1 MKRAVKK
8 RWESECAVV
17 LDEVSMC
24 SADFIQLF
32 DGVAKAMKANNKPFG
47 GLQMIF
53 VGDFGQFG
61 PVPQIQ
67 QVIDADGEA
76 VFRHE
81 LVSYAFCSTAWAQG
95 KIQLY
100 RLTHSHRYE
109 AGGELGE
116 NLQGIR
122 CAAVVTDKIYN
133 QLSSIYF
140 IEDDKEAWKDDEAVM
155 LCCRKKDARITNAT
169 WLDELKLEDVGPD
182 GCERNPEV
190 TFSAVDRRGSSR
202 HVCNED
208 DEGMDEEEGDDNS
221 SLITEFS
228 QRRSFYASLGACPVL
243 RLRKHAK
250 VLCSHVF
257 DGDVGP
263 GAIGTVMTFRRASEK
278 HMDAELLKRAS
289 GPGAAHM
296 AVGPNLTAAQLEKD
310 WGAVHGERRWP
321 VVEFALKDG
330 GRKMMTV
337 APRVFT
343 VEDCEGTLLVSRVQI
358 PLMLA
363 YCMTVH
369 RAQGLTLDK
378 VVFQMDG
385 IFAYG
390 QLYTALSRVRKMSD
404 MRLVGTIKEGVKLQ
418 SREVM
423 EFEKAKRWTL
433 VDNRPEG
440 TGNT

>member
-1 MKRAVKK
+1 MHSKSGLHRGQGTVEDILAKMKRAVKK

-140 IEDDKEAWKDDEAVM
+140 IKDDKEA
-155 LCCRKKDARITNAT
+155 
-169 WLDELKLEDVGPD
+169 
-182 GCERNPEV
+182 
-190 TFSAVDRRGSSR
+190 
-202 HVCNED
+202 
-208 DEGMDEEEGDDNS
+208 
-221 SLITEFS
+221 
-228 QRRSFYASLGACPVL
+228 
-243 RLRKHAK
+243 
-250 VLCSHVF
+250 
-257 DGDVGP
+257 
-263 GAIGTVMTFRRASEK
+263 
-278 HMDAELLKRAS
+278 
-289 GPGAAHM
+289 
-296 AVGPNLTAAQLEKD
+296 
-310 WGAVHGERRWP
+310 
-321 VVEFALKDG
+321 
-330 GRKMMTV
+330 
-337 APRVFT
+337 
-343 VEDCEGTLLVSRVQI
+343 
-358 PLMLA
+358 
-363 YCMTVH
+363 
-369 RAQGLTLDK
+369 
-378 VVFQMDG
+378 
-385 IFAYG
+385 
-390 QLYTALSRVRKMSD
+390 
-404 MRLVGTIKEGVKLQ
+404 
-418 SREVM
+418 
-423 EFEKAKRWTL
+423 
-433 VDNRPEG
+433 
-440 TGNT
+440 